1 MDEGLNF
8 LSHTFSPFICGHC
21 NPLFPYF
28 PGKTNIFLHY
38 IPILWQNQT
47 DFSHLNPFA
56 GNSRSPETFFSTF
69 WQQFR
74 AFILTCVYE
83 KNRKTP
89 AETSG
94 LIKVS
99 AAIPSAVNK
108 IILKIRDC
116 SFPRTGSRT
125 TIHKRYAASA

>member
-1 MDEGLNF
+1 MAKSNGF
-8 LSHTFSPFICGHC
+8 F
-21 NPLFPYF
+21 PLESLFRELTQ
-28 PGKTNIFLHY
+28 PGNL
-38 IPILWQNQT
+38 
-47 DFSHLNPFA
+47 
-56 GNSRSPETFFSTF
+56 FSTF
-69 WQQFR
+69 LQQFR
-74 AFILTCVYE
+74 SFILTCGYE

-108 IILKIRDC
+108 IMLKIRDC

>member
-1 MDEGLNF
+1 MAKSNGF
-8 LSHTFSPFICGHC
+8 F
-21 NPLFPYF
+21 PLESLFRELTQ
-28 PGKTNIFLHY
+28 PGNL
-38 IPILWQNQT
+38 
-47 DFSHLNPFA
+47 
-56 GNSRSPETFFSTF
+56 FSTF
-69 WQQFR
+69 LQQFR
-74 AFILTCVYE
+74 SFILTCGYE

-108 IILKIRDC
+108 IMLKIRDC

-125 TIHKRYAASA
+125 TLHTRYAASA